1 MMPNLLTRR
10 GFTLIEV
17 MITVAIVAIL
27 AAVALPSYRDY
38 IRRGQLPDG
47 LAALSD
53 FRVKMETYYQDHR
66 NYGTLACADAP
77 GTGSWAAFGAPAAAR
92 FTYACALDG
101 NQKYIVTVT
110 GKSGQA
116 AAGHTYTV
124 DQDNSKTTT
133 AFKGAALSPAK
144 ECWLIR
150 GDEC

>member
-1 MMPNLLTRR
+1 MTHPAIARR

-17 MITVAIVAIL
+17 MIAVAIVAIL

-47 LAALSD
+47 LSALAD

-66 NYGTLACADAP
+66 NYGTTACADAA
-77 GTGSWAAFGAPAAAR
+77 GTGSWANFSAPSSAR
-92 FTYACALDG
+92 FTYGCALDG
-101 NQKYIVTVT
+101 DQKYTVTVT
-110 GKSGQA
+110 GKTGHA
-116 AAGHTYTV
+116 TVGHTYKV
-124 DQDNSKTTT
+124 DQDNTKSTT
-133 AFKGAALSPAK
+133 AFKGAAVSK